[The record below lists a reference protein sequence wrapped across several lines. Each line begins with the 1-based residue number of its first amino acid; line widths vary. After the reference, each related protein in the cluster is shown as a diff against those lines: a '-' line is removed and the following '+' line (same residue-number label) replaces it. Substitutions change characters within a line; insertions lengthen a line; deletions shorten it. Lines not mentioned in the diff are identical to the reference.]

1 MGGTA
6 SKMITSF
13 DHVAITVKDIDA
25 SIAWY
30 TSMLGFSVNSMRDI
44 PERGLRIAFLE
55 AGGHAMLEL
64 FGFIDSQTTQD
75 GPVLRPEETGIKHL
89 SFFVEDLDA
98 PCQRLR
104 AAGITFT
111 TATSTRAVF
120 QDPDGIVLEL
130 RRR

>member
-1 MGGTA
+1 
-6 SKMITSF
+6 MITSF
-13 DHVAITVKDIDA
+13 DHVAITVKDIDV

-30 TSMLGFSVNSMRDI
+30 TSMLGFSVHRRWENT
-44 PERGLRIAFLE
+44 ERGMRITFLE

-64 FGFIDSQTTQD
+64 FGFMDSDTATD
-75 GPVLRPEETGIKHL
+75 GPLLRPEETGIKHL
-89 SFFVEDLDA
+89 SFFVEDMEA
-98 PCQRLR
+98 TCQRLR
-104 AAGITFT
+104 DAGITFT

>member
-1 MGGTA
+1 
-6 SKMITSF
+6 MITSF
-13 DHVAITVKDIDA
+13 DHVAITVKDLDA

-30 TSMLGFSVNSMRDI
+30 TSMLGFSVNRRWENAD
-44 PERGLRIAFLE
+44 RGMRIAFLE

-64 FGFIDSQTTQD
+64 FGFMDAATPED

-89 SFFVEDLDA
+89 SFFVEDLEA
-98 PCQRLR
+98 VCQRLR
-104 AAGITFT
+104 AAGITFL

>member
-1 MGGTA
+1 
-6 SKMITSF
+6 MITSF

-30 TSMLGFSVNSMRDI
+30 KSMLGFTVNRMWEN
-44 PERGLRIAFLE
+44 PERGMRIAFLE

-64 FGFIDSQTTQD
+64 FGFMDSDTAKD
-75 GPVLRPEETGIKHL
+75 GPLLRQDETGIKHL

-98 PCQRLR
+98 TCQRLR

-120 QDPDGIVLEL
+120 QDPDGIVLEV
-130 RRR
+130 RHR

>member
-1 MGGTA
+1 
-6 SKMITSF
+6 MITSF

-30 TSMLGFSVNSMRDI
+30 KSMLGFSVNRIRDI
-44 PERGLRIAFLE
+44 PERGMRIAFLE

-64 FGFIDSQTTQD
+64 FGFSDSQPTKE
-75 GPVLRPEETGIKHL
+75 GPILRPEETGIKHL

-98 PCQRLR
+98 TYQRLR

-130 RRR
+130 RRQ